1 MLLDRIEP
9 EDEVARLIDQALE
22 PLGDFSTVK
31 IRTLAIATVRRILE
45 MLEIDDI
52 AARQLLGGVTL
63 QDIESSHG
71 RVSNS
76 VLMRI
81 EMIRGLL
88 ETATEYFGGSREA
101 GEWLRKKNAF
111 IGYEVPLEMM
121 LTGELGKIVEIRRYF
136 DARLKMRPVSK

>member
-22 PLGDFSTVK
+22 PLADFSTVK

-45 MLEIDDI
+45 VLEIDDI

-71 RVSNS
+71 RVS
-76 VLMRI
+76 
-81 EMIRGLL
+81 
-88 ETATEYFGGSREA
+88 
-101 GEWLRKKNAF
+101 
-111 IGYEVPLEMM
+111 
-121 LTGELGKIVEIRRYF
+121 
-136 DARLKMRPVSK
+136 